1 MRRKRLFLALGF
13 LATLAAPV
21 AAQHTFTPVF
31 KAPYRAF
38 EKGEIGGS
46 FSSAGDWSLE
56 GFFGFGYKKFDL
68 EARGGF
74 IDNAAGGTDVVLG
87 ISGRG
92 RVFTHTQQFP
102 LDGALTVGVGGLI
115 GDDSGDGLF
124 IPVGLSIGRR
134 FELEGSSVSLVPYL
148 HPFLG
153 PAFTEGDDDFAGG
166 LGLGVDIRVARNV
179 DIRVSGGIGDVEGI
193 AIGVSFGR

>member
-1 MRRKRLFLALGF
+1 L
-13 LATLAAPV
+13 
-21 AAQHTFTPVF
+21 
-31 KAPYRAF
+31 
-38 EKGEIGGS
+38 IGGS

-56 GFFGFGYKKFDL
+56 GFFGFGYRKFDL

-74 IDNAAGGTDVVLG
+74 IDNNAGTDVVLG

-92 RVFTHTQQFP
+92 RIFTHTPQFP

-115 GDDSGDGLF
+115 GDNSGDGLF
-124 IPVGLSIGRR
+124 IPVGLSVGRR
-134 FELEGSSVSLVPYL
+134 FELEGSDVSLVPYL

-153 PAFTEGDDDFAGG
+153 PAFTEGEDDFRGG

-179 DIRVSGGIGDVEGI
+179 DIRVAGGIGDVEGI